1 MTNTRLVVVHVSVNQ
16 RTEKA
21 VQVRIEDDLFWFPK
35 SQVRGRKRG
44 ENSVLIMPYWLASKS
59 GVLATAHNGMD
70 IYPYMLYTEE
80 EVQATFYPN
89 GK

>member
-1 MTNTRLVVVHVSVNQ
+1 MVKDKLVVFHVSVNK

-35 SQVRGRKRG
+35 SLVRGRKRG
-44 ENSVLIMPYWLASKS
+44 HNSIIIVPYWLARRE
-59 GVLATAHNGMD
+59 GLLAVAHNGIE
-70 IYPYMLYTEE
+70 IYPHMFYTEE
-80 EVQATFYPN
+80 EIQATFYPN